1 MPGEWNWMD
10 KLPSIPGLG
19 QDTMPSPMPTD
30 DAALQLALKRR
41 LAQADALRQTEAPQG
56 QMISG
61 HYVAPSWTQ
70 NLANL
75 YGKYRA
81 GQDESAALQEYNQ
94 AQASKAQKL
103 GELMKGQTV
112 FETDEAGNQREVQK
126 PYSNEE
132 LIGKLAEIDSSYAPE
147 LFKSYITNQFKEDT
161 PMVVGKN
168 LVTKTGK
175 VLYSAPE
182 EPKAQYANVQHDP
195 KTGKFLGLN
204 LKTNRVEEVPGAA
217 LTPTPDMTPY
227 QQWEKNFREREASK
241 KEANNFDDATVD
253 MLADQA
259 LAGDKSVFTGRGMTG
274 ANIGAIRNRMNQ
286 KMIDRGWNGADIAAK
301 NAEFMGFAAGER
313 AVGTKGAQIQL
324 AGSEFTNIVPLAKQ
338 AGDKVSRSGF
348 LPFGKVEVMFN
359 EQTNDPNMNAF
370 AAYNNGL
377 VNTYARAISPTG
389 VPSVSDKQ
397 HARELL
403 LTAKNQTAYNA
414 TVDALTREIE
424 AAKRSPRETRES
436 LREEYSGHKPSA
448 GGIPSKDD
456 IAAEIARRR
465 GR

>member
-1 MPGEWNWMD
+1 
-10 KLPSIPGLG
+10 
-19 QDTMPSPMPTD
+19 
-30 DAALQLALKRR
+30 
-41 LAQADALRQTEAPQG
+41 
-56 QMISG
+56 MIG
-61 HYVAPSWTQ
+61 NRYVAPSWTQ
-70 NLANL
+70 QL
-75 YGKYRA
+75 
-81 GQDESAALQEYNQ
+81 AALGSQALGAYQENKAIKDYNE
-94 AQASKAQKL
+94 AQATKAQKL

-132 LIGKLAEIDSSYAPE
+132 LIGKLSQIDSSYAPE
-147 LFKSYITNQFKEDT
+147 LFKNYIANQFKEET

-182 EPKAQYANVQHDP
+182 EPKSQYANVQHDP

-227 QQWEKNFREREASK
+227 QEWEKNFREREASK
-241 KEANNFDDATVD
+241 KEANNFDSATID

-259 LAGDKSVFTGRGMTG
+259 LAGDKSVFSGRGMTG

-286 KMIDRGWNGADIAAK
+286 KMIDKGWNGADIAAK

-338 AGDKVSRSGF
+338 AGANVSRSGF

-359 EQTNDPNMNAF
+359 EQTNDPNMAQF

-377 VNTYARAISPTG
+377 INTYARAISPTG
-389 VPSVSDKQ
+389 VPSVSDKN
-397 HARELL
+397 HARDLL

-424 AAKRSPRETRES
+424 AAKRSPSETRHS
-436 LREEYSGHKPSA
+436 LREEYAGHK
-448 GGIPSKDD
+448 GKVDNIPKYNS
-456 IAAEIARRR
+456 R
-465 GR
+465 GWVLHTDAKNNKAYVNPNNPNEFEEVK